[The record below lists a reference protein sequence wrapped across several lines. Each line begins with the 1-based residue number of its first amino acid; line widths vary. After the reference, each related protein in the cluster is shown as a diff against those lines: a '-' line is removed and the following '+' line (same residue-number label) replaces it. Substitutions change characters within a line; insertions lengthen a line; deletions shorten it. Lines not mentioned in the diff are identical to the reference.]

1 MMGIGDK
8 PYKYLLG
15 EEMSFRE
22 KIGIGKLDGIFF
34 IWPIIVYNRQGLLF
48 AWMWYGMAFYK
59 KTAIEEYTE
68 IVKTSP
74 YWEHKF

>member
-1 MMGIGDK
+1 MVICL
-8 PYKYLLG
+8 YLLIEP
-15 EEMSFRE
+15 EERAFSNV
-22 KIGIGKLDGIFF
+22 KLDGIFF

-48 AWMWYGMAFYK
+48 AWLWYGMAFYK

>member
-1 MMGIGDK
+1 
-8 PYKYLLG
+8 
-15 EEMSFRE
+15 MSFRE

-68 IVKTSP
+68 IVKKPSP